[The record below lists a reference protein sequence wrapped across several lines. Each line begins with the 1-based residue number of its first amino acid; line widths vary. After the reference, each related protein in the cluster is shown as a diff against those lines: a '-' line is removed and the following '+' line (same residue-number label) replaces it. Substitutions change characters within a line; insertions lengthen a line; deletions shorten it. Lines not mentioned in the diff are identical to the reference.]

1 MSVSDNYPNAELAQ
15 TARPAPGF
23 PDDVRARLDADAA
36 LVLARYPEPRSALL
50 PLLHLVQS
58 EEGYVSPRG
67 IEFCAEL
74 LGLTTAD
81 VAGVAT
87 FYTQYK
93 RRPNGEY
100 SVGVCTNT
108 LCAVMGGDAIFDSLS
123 RHLDVGHDETTEDGK
138 ITLERVECNAACDYA
153 PVMMVNWEFFDNQ
166 TPQSARQVVDDLR
179 SGAAVRPT
187 RGASSVCSFKQMSR
201 VLAGFSDG
209 RADEGPG
216 AGHASLVGLELAH
229 ERGWSA
235 PSSEQGD
242 GAGQQ
247 ATSEQ
252 VAAEH
257 VANPAAPS
265 SSDAAVAPGTGGAA
279 PVGDDQATP
288 RNERLPEG
296 DSGHDATNE
305 GDTKDVTGDA
315 APDAGGNARSEGDA

>member
-1 MSVSDNYPNAELAQ
+1 MSVSDDYPNAELAR
-15 TARPAPGF
+15 TARPATRLTEF

-36 LVLARYPEPRSALL
+36 LVVARYPEPRSALL
-50 PLLHLVQS
+50 PLLHLVQR

-74 LGLTTAD
+74 LDLTTAD

-138 ITLERVECNAACDYA
+138 ITLERIECNAACDYA
-153 PVMMVNWEFFDNQ
+153 PVMMVNWEFFDRQ
-166 TPQSARQVVDDLR
+166 TPQSAREVVDALR
-179 SGAAVRPT
+179 EGTPVRPT
-187 RGASSVCSFKQMSR
+187 RGPSSVCSFKQMAR
-201 VLAGFSDG
+201 VLAGFGDG
-209 RADEGPG
+209 RADEVPG
-216 AGHASLVGLELAH
+216 AGDASLVGLRLAA

-235 PSSEQGD
+235 PSAGD
-242 GAGQQ
+242 DSDDVEPGTASPEGAS
-247 ATSEQ
+247 SEQ

-257 VANPAAPS
+257 VADPAAPS
-265 SSDAAVAPGTGGAA
+265 SSDAAVAQGQGGAA
-279 PVGDDQATP
+279 PTGDAGATP
-288 RNERLPEG
+288 SNERLPG
-296 DSGHDATNE
+296 PG
-305 GDTKDVTGDA
+305 A
-315 APDAGGNARSEGDA
+315 AGTDKGGEA